1 MAILSL
7 AHQIEKPWNNWHFC
21 PCPLT
26 PKILVH
32 RIKAISQVSFGSHVQ
47 IQFFILPVFTC
58 FLQPKKITFGV
69 LLLNHQNSNMVLGSH
84 HNILNLLFLPLL
96 PLSSV
101 TKHYLN
107 NFKNR
112 NRAESTF
119 SIQMSLFK
127 LTVIV
132 VKITP
137 SSATEEN
144 KEGIVP
150 RNMITA
156 VSFWRRASKS
166 ICKSACYSLL
176 GHYTSYSIC
185 LKHIPMSPGTF
196 VSIQMNLCKTK
207 TKFKKPAKHTATWPP
222 TTAAQ

>member
-1 MAILSL
+1 MLTRLKSPGITGISAPAPLPPRYLYTELRPFLKFLLGHMYKPSSL
-7 AHQIEKPWNNWHFC
+7 YSLF
-21 PCPLT
+21 
-26 PKILVH
+26 
-32 RIKAISQVSFGSHVQ
+32 
-47 IQFFILPVFTC
+47 FTC

-137 SSATEEN
+137 SSGNRGKQRGYSSQEYDNCCILLEESQQKHLQVCMLQLTWTLHFIQHLSKAHSHVSRHFRQHSNESLQN
-144 KEGIVP
+144 KDQI
-150 RNMITA
+150 
-156 VSFWRRASKS
+156 
-166 ICKSACYSLL
+166 
-176 GHYTSYSIC
+176 
-185 LKHIPMSPGTF
+185 
-196 VSIQMNLCKTK
+196 
-207 TKFKKPAKHTATWPP
+207 
-222 TTAAQ
+222 

>member
-7 AHQIEKPWNNWHFC
+7 AHQIEKPWNNRHFC

-47 IQFFILPVFTC
+47 TQFFIFPVFTC

-107 NFKNR
+107 SFKNR

-137 SSATEEN
+137 SSGNRGKQRGYSSQEYDNCCILLEESQQKHLQVCMLQLTWTLHFIQHLSKAHSHVSRHFRQHSNESLQN
-144 KEGIVP
+144 KDQI
-150 RNMITA
+150 
-156 VSFWRRASKS
+156 
-166 ICKSACYSLL
+166 
-176 GHYTSYSIC
+176 
-185 LKHIPMSPGTF
+185 
-196 VSIQMNLCKTK
+196 
-207 TKFKKPAKHTATWPP
+207 
-222 TTAAQ
+222 